1 MKKIKLTDNALTVLT
16 KRDYLKRDKDGRVV
30 ETPEKMF
37 RRVAQAI
44 AGVEQDKKNRSF
56 WEERFFQAMANLEFL
71 PNSPTLMHAGTKFN
85 QLSACFVLPLE
96 DNLEGIFKSMEQTAT
111 IARTGGGVGI
121 PLSNLRARGS
131 RVRSTGGLTSG
142 PISFLQLF
150 NQMANVI
157 NEGSSRRG
165 AMMAVMNVHHPDILD
180 FIFAKGVD
188 DEVSN
193 FNISVGATT
202 AFMKAAAAGKDYELK
217 APESGEVVKKISA
230 RRVLDM
236 ITFQA

>member
-1 MKKIKLTDNALTVLT
+1 MKKLKLTDNALTVLT
-16 KRDYLKRDKDGRVV
+16 KRDYLKRDKDGQVV

-44 AGVEQDKKNRSF
+44 AQVEKQYGANAGTVKDWEDKF
-56 WEERFFQAMANLEFL
+56 YQAMANLEFL

-131 RVRSTGGLTSG
+131 RVS
-142 PISFLQLF
+142 
-150 NQMANVI
+150 
-157 NEGSSRRG
+157 
-165 AMMAVMNVHHPDILD
+165 
-180 FIFAKGVD
+180 
-188 DEVSN
+188 
-193 FNISVGATT
+193 
-202 AFMKAAAAGKDYELK
+202 
-217 APESGEVVKKISA
+217 
-230 RRVLDM
+230 
-236 ITFQA
+236 